1 MCPAGDDT
9 LVREGDKLPA
19 DSLVLSTNNIWSII
33 RSQKDL
39 NLPAHKVG
47 RHWLLAEQVH
57 SRSCCPRT
65 GSSCKARVL
74 QQHV

>member
-1 MCPAGDDT
+1 MFWHACDPAGDDT

-19 DSLVLSTNNIWSII
+19 DSLVLSTKNIWDII

-47 RHWLLAEQVH
+47 MLAQLAV
-57 SRSCCPRT
+57 
-65 GSSCKARVL
+65 
-74 QQHV
+74 